1 MPAERREVVVVGAGL
16 VGLSVAAELAVRGRD
31 VLCLEQASVGHPWSG
46 SKGDARIFRLG
57 YDDPLYVEMA
67 RRCLEGWGRLA
78 ERAGEALLVPCGMV
92 SFGGGL
98 EELAAA
104 MREAGGDPEE
114 LDAGEAAAR
123 FEGLSLPGAAVV
135 DPSGGVLLADR
146 VLTALAATDGLEL
159 REGARVA
166 SISGGEDSVVVRGAA
181 GEVEASAVVVCAG
194 PATPQLLGDAGL
206 ACSTR
211 ATLEQVAY
219 FRVTGGV
226 AGLPAL
232 AWRAAEH
239 SPGEPERLVVYGL
252 PSPAQGTYKLG
263 LHYVG
268 PEVVPGS
275 GRLEAAPALTGRLIE
290 AATSL
295 LVGVDPEPALVERCV
310 YDNTSDGDFLLDR
323 SGRIVVGA
331 GTSGHG
337 FKFGPVL
344 GRILADLAL
353 GETPEVDVSRF
364 ALR

>member
-16 VGLSVAAELAVRGRD
+16 LGLSVAAELAARGRD
-31 VLCLEQASVGHPWSG
+31 VLCLEQESVGHRWSG

-57 YDDPLYVEMA
+57 YDDRLYVEMA
-67 RRCLEGWGRLA
+67 RRCLEGWAELA
-78 ERAGEALLVPCGMV
+78 ERAGEALLVPCGLV

-98 EELAAA
+98 EELAEA

-123 FEGLSLPGAAVV
+123 FDGLSLPGAAVV
-135 DPSGGVLLADR
+135 DPSAGVLLADR
-146 VLTALAATDGLEL
+146 VLAALAATDGLEL
-159 REGARVA
+159 REGAPVA
-166 SISGGEDSVVVRGAA
+166 SFSDGEDRVVVHGAA
-181 GEVEASAVVVCAG
+181 GVVEASAAVVCAG
-194 PATPQLLGDAGL
+194 PWTSQLVAGVGL

-211 ATLEQVAY
+211 PTLEQVAY
-219 FRVTGGV
+219 FRVPGEVT
-226 AGLPAL
+226 GLPAM
-232 AWRAAEH
+232 AWRAGEH
-239 SPGEPERLVVYGL
+239 QPGEPERLLVYGL

-263 LHYVG
+263 LHYAG
-268 PEVVPGS
+268 PDVVPGS
-275 GRLEAAPALTGRLIE
+275 GPLDADPVLTPRLVE
-290 AATSL
+290 AATEL
-295 LVGVDPEPALVERCV
+295 LVGVDPAPALVERCI
-310 YDNTSDGDFLLDR
+310 YDNTPGGDFVLDR

-353 GETPEVDVSRF
+353 GVSPEVDVTRF